1 MGGVKSEKE
10 GLRTR
15 LEAKISSW
23 SRSARRQGRRPAC
36 RRFFPGTLPRGE
48 HGPRGGRAERLLLE
62 VMRDAMKVMAGAGE
76 RKTDLRT
83 LEGIRLSALG
93 EDSGVRREAERGS
106 WEGS

>member
-1 MGGVKSEKE
+1 ME

-23 SRSARRQGRRPAC
+23 PRRQG
-36 RRFFPGTLPRGE
+36 
-48 HGPRGGRAERLLLE
+48 GRAAVLRVGGSSREHFLE
-62 VMRDAMKVMAGAGE
+62 GNTVPEEDGRRGSAGSDEGHGMKVMAGAGE